1 VDTRERDF
9 LFSFLNEVLH
19 TSICDRT
26 ILSPPSVSEQLR
38 QNNTKK
44 QIHQMIKKIKHFSR
58 DDTWRLID
66 LIGIVGTLLVFV
78 WWIYQRWIRRP
89 KVVETVENQ
98 ENNNSNRRIVLLGD
112 SILDNRMYVSSGKS
126 VADLLQKAL
135 VDKGYVVELFAVDG
149 ATIRDVEAQCN
160 QLPME
165 YNTPETV
172 LVLSVGGNDF
182 LSGLDYGA
190 AEVEYV
196 RLLERI
202 RELFGSCKMYLVNLY
217 QPVDPLFA
225 IFSRIIDK
233 WNLFLQGI
241 VEKGGADGV
250 VDVFSVINGPEDL
263 VWKIEPSAVG
273 GGKIAAAIVDRVVG

>member
-1 VDTRERDF
+1 
-9 LFSFLNEVLH
+9 
-19 TSICDRT
+19 
-26 ILSPPSVSEQLR
+26 
-38 QNNTKK
+38 
-44 QIHQMIKKIKHFSR
+44 MIKKIKHFSR